1 MAGAIVPAGGL
12 AGLLAGL
19 PAAPPPVGM
28 PPAFPPMPGG
38 PPPAGMGAGGAAA
51 PAGPGGLPG
60 AVWPL
65 PGGGGGAVLDAW
77 LDSAIEGVVLGSPL
91 ICPGLVV
98 QLVTRNA
105 MCAVD
110 GSLYMV
116 IARADTPA
124 DNAGRF
130 LECRFAGSSEPVH
143 GPIMEALFPSP
154 AAAGY
159 AYGVLHLCTQQA
171 GNCTARLAN
180 RQVVHANQFRLRRAS
195 TVVDPWKRDLYA
207 LGASP
212 DAPALPGVPVAGWT
226 LPPPPGDAT
235 PGGADAGSEGWDL
248 SALDM
253 SSSNDD
259 DASTSKKSKRKADA
273 TGSGN
278 VRRTRRK

>member
-1 MAGAIVPAGGL
+1 MTLGS
-12 AGLLAGL
+12 
-19 PAAPPPVGM
+19 M
-28 PPAFPPMPGG
+28 
-38 PPPAGMGAGGAAA
+38 
-51 PAGPGGLPG
+51 
-60 AVWPL
+60 
-65 PGGGGGAVLDAW
+65 
-77 LDSAIEGVVLGSPL
+77 GSPL
-91 ICPGLVV
+91 ICPGLVA

-105 MCAVD
+105 MGAVD

-124 DNAGRF
+124 DNTGRF
-130 LECRFAGSSEPVH
+130 LECRFAGSSEPMH

-171 GNCTARLAN
+171 GSCTARLAN

-226 LPPPPGDAT
+226 LPPPPGDST
-235 PGGADAGSEGWDL
+235 PGGASAADDGWDL

-259 DASTSKKSKRKADA
+259 DASTSKKAKRKTLKLKAKLLKKKIQKAKSPAERA
-273 TGSGN
+273 TFAATAEELAKKIRSWKKKKKKKT
-278 VRRTRRK
+278 RKSPRKRTRRQRKRRRSMPLRLLAPQEFLPLKLIVTRALF